1 MSKTWLTSGILED
14 LDVLDFIGVEELDE
28 QEDGDGVFL
37 ISCMDDDGVELM
49 LSSEESSISKGLSV
63 VITQA
68 AAIRLG
74 LNDEKTS
81 CAEHIVINV
90 SECFLKVSDV
100 IPTIAWNWVFR
111 ILWIMCSTKSKAIT
125 ADMSQS
131 NLDNKS
137 TSHSYE

>member
-1 MSKTWLTSGILED
+1 MED

-37 ISCMDDDGVELM
+37 ISCTDDDGVELM

-63 VITQA
+63 VITHA

-90 SECFLKVSDV
+90 SECFLRVSDV
-100 IPTIAWNWVFR
+100 IPTIA
-111 ILWIMCSTKSKAIT
+111 
-125 ADMSQS
+125 
-131 NLDNKS
+131 
-137 TSHSYE
+137 